1 MQQLFALFVLKED
14 AASNLRE
21 SCRWPDFGIPS
32 SPLPLRRLA
41 HLLDRSDSPQRGP
54 PVVHCSAGIGR
65 TGTFIAIDATLE
77 RLRHVD
83 AKDIKGKCMAACLP
97 QVHIVCFPGICVKPL
112 LPSSQKVMRLWVC
125 KVDPNQHCSSW
136 HVEHRRA

>member
-1 MQQLFALFVLKED
+1 MP
-14 AASNLRE
+14 E

-41 HLLDRSDSPQRGP
+41 HLLDRSDSPHMGP

-65 TGTFIAIDATLE
+65 TGTFIAIDVTLE

-83 AKDIKGKCMAACLP
+83 AKDTKGKFVAACL
-97 QVHIVCFPGICVKPL
+97 HYGHSESFKACMVKSVL
-112 LPSSQKVMRLWVC
+112 VLPSQVMRLGVC
-125 KVDPNQHCSSW
+125 NHPQQGCNSW
-136 HVEHRRA
+136 DGKDCPAWSR

>member
-1 MQQLFALFVLKED
+1 MLVTDVICSNHVHCLCCTRMLHQTCMLKRRSEMCEM
-14 AASNLRE
+14 RE

-41 HLLDRSDSPQRGP
+41 HLLDRSDSPQMGSP
-54 PVVHCSAGIGR
+54 IVHCSAGIGR

-83 AKDIKGKCMAACLP
+83 AKDTKGKCMAA
-97 QVHIVCFPGICVKPL
+97 
-112 LPSSQKVMRLWVC
+112 RL
-125 KVDPNQHCSSW
+125 H
-136 HVEHRRA
+136 